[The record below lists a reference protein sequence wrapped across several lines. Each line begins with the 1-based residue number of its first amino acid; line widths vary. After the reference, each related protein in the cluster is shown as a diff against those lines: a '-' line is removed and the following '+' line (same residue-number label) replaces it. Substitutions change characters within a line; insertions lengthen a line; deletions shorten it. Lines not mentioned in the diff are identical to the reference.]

1 MIKILII
8 DDHAIVREGL
18 KQILVETPDLEVAGE
33 ANDGQEALERMRADH
48 WDVVVL
54 DISLPGANGLVVLQ
68 QIKNQFPEVP
78 VLMLSIH
85 AEEQYALRAL
95 KAGAAGYLTK
105 ETAPQELVTA
115 IQKVAGGGK
124 YVSPS
129 LMEKM
134 VSDLGK
140 DLKKAL
146 HETLSDREF
155 QVLCMIA
162 TGKGLTEIAEDL
174 DLSVKTVSTHRT
186 RMLKKMRLRNN
197 AELIH
202 YAIRND
208 LVK

>member
-105 ETAPQELVTA
+105 ETVPQELVTA

-186 RMLKKMRLRNN
+186 RMLKKMRLKNN

-202 YAIRND
+202 YAIRHG

>member
-18 KQILVETPDLEVAGE
+18 KQILMETPDLEVASE
-33 ANDGQEALERMRADH
+33 ANNGQEALERLRAGHLDL
-48 WDVVVL
+48 VVL

-78 VLMLSIH
+78 VLILSIH
-85 AEEQYALRAL
+85 AEEQYAMRAL

-162 TGKGLTEIAEDL
+162 TGKGLTEIAGDL